1 MTPGQYGLFAVAG
14 NAFTGG
20 GGGGGSQINGG
31 PYTRTYGANGGSGVS
46 ILRMYANIAAP
57 ASVSGASTSVPGD
70 GYIYYTF
77 TTSGTIT
84 F

>member
-1 MTPGQYGLFAVAG
+1 
-14 NAFTGG
+14 
-20 GGGGGSQINGG
+20 
-31 PYTRTYGANGGSGVS
+31 VS